1 MFRIIFIILVI
12 AALSL
17 GLSYMAEMEGKLV
30 IQWPGGEI
38 QPTLM
43 QAVIGLTLLVFLLMV
58 IWTLFRMVL
67 SSPETMNRY
76 FRRKKQEKGLDSLS
90 SGMIA
95 LSSGDNVSAGRH
107 AMQARRTLPNEPM
120 TQMLR
125 AQAAELQ
132 GDTAQASR
140 IYESMLAAS
149 DTELMG
155 LRGLYLLALQ
165 QSELVAAEQFAARAV
180 NRRADLP
187 WAVLGLFDLQCRRR
201 GWKDALETLKIAN
214 DQGHISSRKA
224 KRDKAVLLTALA
236 QELEDSD
243 MEEAL
248 GYALEANRLAPGLV
262 PAAVIAGRIHAGRG
276 RMAPALKIV
285 RKAWRQMP
293 HPDLAI
299 VSAYARPGDSVRD
312 RMQRIKDLA
321 SLTPGHREAAIA
333 VANAAVEAQDW
344 ALARE
349 VLGPLARARPTQRVC
364 TLMARIEAADSGHKG
379 FVKEWLARAINAAG
393 DPKWVADGVV
403 ADEWSP
409 ISPVTH
415 KLDAFNWQV
424 PPEEDFVSDETLT
437 LKRLLAGLVVAEGI
451 ERDGDVV
458 DGDTDAPDGGPDD
471 DGGDG
476 GGEAQDM
483 AASGEA
489 DYDSN
494 LPVVVDEDSG
504 DKTKSAED
512 PDEDSV
518 IDDDDDET
526 PAVILA
532 PPPDEAEPDD
542 EAGDE
547 KQPNKSARVAGG
559 GKAQKGKQKRR
570 RRTKIYVAPPAPD
583 DPGTDSGD
591 DIDVP
596 SRARPIRY

>member
-1 MFRIIFIILVI
+1 MFRIIFIILAI

-17 GLSYMAEMEGKLV
+17 GLSYMAEMDGKLV
-30 IQWPGGEI
+30 VQWPGGEI

-43 QAVIGLTLLVFLLMV
+43 QAVIGLTLLVFVLMI
-58 IWTLFRMVL
+58 IWTLFRMIL

-76 FRRKKQEKGLDSLS
+76 FRRKKQEKGLDALS

-95 LSSGDNVSAGRH
+95 LNSGDNSSALRH

-132 GDTAQASR
+132 GDMAQASR
-140 IYESMLAAS
+140 IYESMLAVS

-201 GWKDALETLKIAN
+201 GWREALETLKVAN
-214 DQGHISSRKA
+214 DQGHVSSRKA

-243 MEEAL
+243 MDEAL
-248 GYALEANRLAPGLV
+248 GFAVEANRLAPGLV
-262 PAAVIAGRIHAGRG
+262 PAAVIAGRIHASRG

-293 HPDLAI
+293 HPDLAL

-403 ADEWSP
+403 TDEWSP

-415 KLDAFNWQV
+415 KIDAFNWQV
-424 PPEEDFVSDETLT
+424 PPEEDFISDETLT

-458 DGDTDAPDGGPDD
+458 DGDTAAGDDGPDD
-471 DGGDG
+471 DGNDG
-476 GGEAQDM
+476 GGADGL
-483 AASGEA
+483 AAVDEA
-489 DYDSN
+489 DYEPN
-494 LPVVVDEDSG
+494 LPVVVDD
-504 DKTKSAED
+504 DAAEKLA
-512 PDEDSV
+512 DEP
-518 IDDDDDET
+518 DDEGPTT
-526 PAVILA
+526 PHVILA
-532 PPPDEAEPDD
+532 PPPDEA
-542 EAGDE
+542 
-547 KQPNKSARVAGG
+547 VAGEAEKNEKTDKTASNRDTAG
-559 GKAQKGKQKRR
+559 TAGKPGKGQKGKSKRR
-570 RRTKIYVAPPAPD
+570 RRAKIYVAPPAPD
-583 DPGTDSGD
+583 DPGTDSSD

-596 SRARPIRY
+596 DRARPIRY